1 MLFVFIGCGSELV
14 DTQIWKS
21 VQRENTRPRKRE
33 KKRGRKNGVWSLM
46 FSAILCGVV
55 LGRCG
60 LLRQTFGGCVTPACW
75 CWGKE
80 RREKAH
86 TFFLTYACSFLVR
99 SCSGHRPKAGRVE
112 KTMLFSLKLVKLIM
126 LFFFFSYVP
135 SLHAVGSTP
144 FFFFSLV
151 MSALSSLLFFFLPPR
166 LIPAPLTESHDT
178 RNKH

>member
-1 MLFVFIGCGSELV
+1 MAFSDRLSVAASHPLV
-14 DTQIWKS
+14 DAGEKKGG
-21 VQRENTRPRKRE
+21 RKRIPF
-33 KKRGRKNGVWSLM
+33 SLHM
-46 FSAILCGVV
+46 HVVFLCGAAQGIEQK
-55 LGRCG
+55 LDG
-60 LLRQTFGGCVTPACW
+60 L
-75 CWGKE
+75 K
-80 RREKAH
+80 K
-86 TFFLTYACSFLVR
+86 
-99 SCSGHRPKAGRVE
+99 
-112 KTMLFSLKLVKLIM
+112 KTTLFSLKLVKLIM